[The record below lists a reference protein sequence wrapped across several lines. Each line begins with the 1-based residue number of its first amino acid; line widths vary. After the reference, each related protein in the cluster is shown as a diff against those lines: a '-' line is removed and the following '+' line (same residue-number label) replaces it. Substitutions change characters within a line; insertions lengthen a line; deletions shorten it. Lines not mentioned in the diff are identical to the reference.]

1 MPAPIGAGTGAGRAL
16 LVVALATLG
25 FMVGVATP
33 AWAHATL
40 LSSDPA
46 DGTSVPTGP
55 ASITLRFSEHV
66 LVDTDAVRVVAGSGD
81 RVDTAD
87 AHTVGAGD
95 TVVAGLRGGLATGT
109 YLVSWHVISA
119 DTHPVSGGFSF
130 GVGVTP
136 AAYSAAGGGVSGLDV
151 VGAAGR
157 TLVYAG
163 LVLAVGVGAFLAA
176 VWPAGRSRRRYR
188 RLLGWGLVLLATGTV
203 VEFLVQGAAGVG
215 GGLGA
220 LMRPSLVADTA
231 GSYLGHLLAL
241 RLLLVVMA
249 AIALRARAWAS
260 LTRPEL
266 ALLGVGLAGTVALAG
281 HAHSGSDQL
290 LAGASWTLH
299 VLAMAVWLGGLTVL
313 VAATW
318 RRHARPEHG
327 ADVDRGHAAM
337 VTPGAGGGPR
347 PARHRRLPG
356 LAGSP
361 QLRRGRPDDLR
372 QPAGGQGGA
381 VLGDDRRRV
390 RQLRA
395 AAPPLH
401 RRRRRR
407 LRAARDLWRG
417 PGNGEPA
424 AGSGHGQRRGPRAP
438 PTGAGR
444 PRERHR
450 GPRVA
455 PAPPLPGRAG
465 GGPNIGCC
473 PPCGRRYGPK
483 CAPGAWPCW

>member
-1 MPAPIGAGTGAGRAL
+1 MG
-16 LVVALATLG
+16 
-25 FMVGVATP
+25 GVATP

-66 LVDTDAVRVVAGSGD
+66 LVDTDAVRVVAGSGN

-136 AAYSAAGGGVSGLDV
+136 SAYSAAGGGVSGLDV
-151 VGAAGR
+151 LGAAGR
-157 TLVYAG
+157 TFVYAG

-176 VWPAGRSRRRYR
+176 VWPAGRARRRYR
-188 RLLGWGLVLLATGTV
+188 RLPGWGLVLLATGTV

-220 LMRPSLVADTA
+220 LTRPSLVADTA
-231 GSYLGHLLAL
+231 DSYLGHLLAL

-249 AIALRARAWAS
+249 AIALRAQTWAS

-318 RRHARPEHG
+318 RRDP
-327 ADVDRGHAAM
+327 DPSTDQTLTAAM
-337 VTPGAGGGPR
+337 PRCSRLAQAAVVVLLVTGGSQAWR
-347 PARHRRLPG
+347 EVRSL
-356 LAGSP
+356 
-361 QLRRGRPDDLR
+361 D
-372 QPAGGQGGA
+372 A
-381 VLGDDRRRV
+381 VAPTTYGNLLVVKVAMFSVRV
-390 RQLRA
+390 RQLRVA
-395 AAPPLH
+395 ALPLH

-407 LRAARDLWRG
+407 LCAARDL
-417 PGNGEPA
+417 
-424 AGSGHGQRRGPRAP
+424 
-438 PTGAGR
+438 
-444 PRERHR
+444 
-450 GPRVA
+450 
-455 PAPPLPGRAG
+455 
-465 GGPNIGCC
+465 
-473 PPCGRRYGPK
+473 
-483 CAPGAWPCW
+483 